1 MAEFQELIKNFDR
14 IRDYMRQFYIYGF
27 KARTEFDGKSARTY
41 DNERRRIES
50 WLADYTRADYTS
62 KGKHVYIN
70 VDSKE
75 IPQNPLYTAWKSK
88 SFTDNDL
95 MLHFFILDQM
105 IEDGNENAGMAK
117 AGEEQVGAAQNDAAQ
132 AEAAQTEAAQA
143 GAANPESPSPGGLTA
158 GELCD
163 RICADYGVVFD
174 SQTVRLK
181 LKEYESLG
189 LLSAW
194 KDKKQLRYRL
204 APLLPPETAGPS
216 PAWDRLI
223 MAVKFFQGVAPFGVV
238 GSTILDREETDN
250 EYFQFKHHFI
260 VHTLEDG
267 VLSDVLAAMK
277 QGRAISFTNRSGRTG
292 NVSQSRGLPLKIFVS
307 TRTGRRYVC
316 LYQENTRRFTN
327 MRLDSMSDVT
337 PLEIHSDYSRKQD
350 LLKRNLDRLW
360 GVSFSGSGR
369 LEEICIKFYVNEST
383 EAYVLDRLY
392 REGRGGEIQRIRE
405 NEYLYSGAFFDT
417 NEMLS
422 WVKTFTG
429 RILDIQGSNHFAVAK
444 ITYDWE
450 KMYEMYCRDGEENGE
465 EI

>member
-204 APLLPPETAGPS
+204 APLLAPETAGPS

-223 MAVKFFQGVAPFGVV
+223 IAVKFFQGAAPFGVV
-238 GSTILDREETDN
+238 CSTILDREETDN

>member
-50 WLADYTRADYTS
+50 WLAVYTRADYTS

-117 AGEEQVGAAQNDAAQ
+117 AG
-132 AEAAQTEAAQA
+132 
-143 GAANPESPSPGGLTA
+143 AANPESPRPGGLTA

-204 APLLPPETAGPS
+204 APLLAPETAGPS

-223 MAVKFFQGVAPFGVV
+223 MAVKFFQGAAPFGVV

-429 RILDIQGSNHFAVAK
+429 RILDIQGSNRFAVAK